1 MASRK
6 SLTALGLIAT
16 LAASTFTGL
25 SAHADDAERPA
36 QPAAARTDADTATV
50 TGDVLP
56 TPQINGVAWSQRI
69 AGNTVFVGGKFTS
82 ARPFGAPAGTN
93 ESPRSNLLAYN
104 LTTGELL
111 PFAPQL
117 NGEIKAV
124 EISPDGKTVYVGGL
138 FTRVGNDKRYRIAA
152 FDVATGKL
160 TDFAPTVG
168 YVVEG
173 IATHGNTVYFGGKF
187 GNVNG
192 QARYNLAA
200 VTTDGTL
207 TNWAPRANLRILD
220 LAVSPDGRKVI
231 AGGQFS
237 HLNGITARGW
247 GAIDAATGATLPWKS
262 HPKIINDSVKAGIY
276 SVRGHTDGVYIT
288 GYSFDRKVPRPFE
301 GVAKARWS
309 DGEVEFVAPTRGD
322 SYDAAVMDGVVY
334 AASHTHD
341 GSALGAGAMPNTN
354 PWKYQRAQAY
364 TADASAAGKRAVR
377 GDFFGTR
384 VPETLHWLPQ
394 LSPGKFTGQNQAAWS
409 LDAGQGYLV
418 MAGEFLDVNG
428 VKQQGITRFAT
439 KDKAPC
445 KIAPQPTSIFTA
457 KEQVSATGEVT
468 VSVNSAWDADDKT
481 LTYSLSRDGQEV
493 TTLTHSGGAWWS
505 EETLRLVDAK
515 ATNGQHSYAVTA
527 KDSCG
532 NELVSPPVDVTVT
545 GATDPQ
551 PNPDPDPK
559 PNPDPQPNPDPK
571 PDPDPD
577 PKPNPDPKPVPDPDP
592 KPDPDPQPKPGG
604 DELVIDSFTRALN
617 NGFGSPDK
625 GSYSF
630 PHGTSGLSV
639 DGERGLLTIK
649 PRQQRTVRVDENLS
663 ESKVRVQVGLKEL
676 PKNGPVYMTVV
687 GRRVGSATYSMRV
700 LFRPDG
706 TLHMAVRGIA
716 GGSWHTIGGGKVP
729 AKYTPGT
736 LVNLAFDVSG
746 TGSTSL
752 EGRLWTS
759 DQAESDAYTVRGT
772 DSLSA
777 LQQPGKVDVMSYLSG
792 RSTSSN
798 VTVLMDNLTVK

>member
-25 SAHADDAERPA
+25 AAHADDTDQAA
-36 QPAAARTDADTATV
+36 QPAAHTDADTATV

-138 FTRVGNDKRYRIAA
+138 FTRVGSDKRYRIAA

-160 TDFAPTVG
+160 TSFAPTVD

-173 IATHGNTVYFGGKF
+173 IATHGGTVYFGGKF
-187 GNVNG
+187 NNVNG
-192 QARYNLAA
+192 QSRYNLAA
-200 VTTDGTL
+200 VTTDGQL
-207 TNWAPRANLRILD
+207 TQWAPRADLRILD
-220 LAVSPDGRKVI
+220 LAVSPDGHKVI

-237 HLNGITARGW
+237 HLNGVTARGW

-262 HPKIINDSVKAGIY
+262 HPMIINDSVKAGIY
-276 SVRGHTDGVYIT
+276 SVRGHADGVYIT

-322 SYDAAVMDGVVY
+322 SYDAAVLDGVVY
-334 AASHTHD
+334 TASHTHD

-364 TADASAAGKRAVR
+364 TASASAAGKRAVR

-394 LSPGKFTGQNQAAWS
+394 LTPGKFTGQNQAAWA

-428 VKQQGITRFAT
+428 VKQQGMTRFAT

-445 KIAPQPTSIFTA
+445 KIAPQPTSTFTA
-457 KEQVSATGEVT
+457 QEQVSATGDVT
-468 VSVNSAWDADDKT
+468 VSVNSAWEADDKT
-481 LTYSLSRDGQEV
+481 LTYSLTRDGKEV

-505 EETLRLVDAK
+505 EETLRLVDSK
-515 ATNGQHSYAVTA
+515 ATNGQHSYAVTV

-545 GATDPQ
+545 GAADPQ
-551 PNPDPDPK
+551 PNPD
-559 PNPDPQPNPDPK
+559 PDPQPNPDPK
-571 PDPDPD
+571 PD
-577 PKPNPDPKPVPDPDP
+577 
-592 KPDPDPQPKPGG
+592 PGG
-604 DELVIDSFTRALN
+604 DELVIDSFTRALD

-639 DGERGLLTIK
+639 DGERGVVTIR
-649 PRQQRTVRVDENLS
+649 PRQQRTVRVEENLTD
-663 ESKVRVQVGLKEL
+663 SKVRVQVGLKEL
-676 PKNGPVYMTVV
+676 PKNGPVYVTVV

-700 LFRPDG
+700 LFQPDG

-716 GGSWHTIGGGKVP
+716 DGSWHTIGGGSVP
-729 AKYTPGT
+729 AKYIPGT

-746 TGSTSL
+746 SGSTSL

-759 DQAESDAYTVRGT
+759 GQAESDAYTIRGT
-772 DSLSA
+772 DSLAA

-792 RSTSSN
+792 RSTSPN